1 MYSRWKTH
9 KWRKCQLVP
18 WFLRQNSAGAQETCG
33 PGLQTRGIE
42 TNLFISASSLHLH
55 WTIPNHR
62 KLNLCSL
69 RCIWSPAMRQQMD
82 VPRFREKANLLRA
95 HIKSSHLQDSTHL
108 EADAP
113 KNICKRLFSD
123 LFLFFV
129 FLQSLERTCAH
140 NSSYASWDVFDS
152 FGCFTAGFFFA
163 SGSCHAILIKCLLLK
178 FRRRYAAPC
187 L

>member
-69 RCIWSPAMRQQMD
+69 HCIWSPAMRQQMD

-123 LFLFFV
+123 LFLFFC
-129 FLQSLERTCAH
+129 FSPELGE
-140 NSSYASWDVFDS
+140 DVCS
-152 FGCFTAGFFFA
+152 QLV
-163 SGSCHAILIKCLLLK
+163 ICLLRRVWQFSLFHCWLF
-178 FRRRYAAPC
+178 FRFRLLSC
-187 L
+187 NFNQVSFVEI